1 MPVKFP
7 TLRWGRSGDATHS
20 AAVQGGVT
28 GGLTAQTLVEQR
40 DMREDRPA

>member
-7 TLRWGRSGDATHS
+7 TLRWGRSGDANHS

-28 GGLTAQTLVEQR
+28 AQTLVDQW
-40 DMREDRPA
+40 DMREDRPV